1 MYTFSSNTFIYFSF
15 YGYSEIP
22 NKSII
27 LYSIKFIESCEGY
40 YMECIAYYD
49 KKTEEILDFLPK
61 NIDNSFQS
69 KILELWSQD
78 IPRKILQYLSTEDN
92 VTAPKI
98 KVAIGHSV
106 STLHENIKKLE
117 DAKLIETEM
126 IYVGNKQKVIKP
138 KVIFVTKNP
147 KFRSVVKNFLSKGIW
162 IDSERSKKV
171 VKFLQENY
179 KKSFTAEEISSK
191 TGVPVDEIHTLLG
204 NWDSQITRAFSDFLK
219 EKPFEKRIMYKGKKP
234 KVNEDSKSFLL

>member
-1 MYTFSSNTFIYFSF
+1 
-15 YGYSEIP
+15 
-22 NKSII
+22 
-27 LYSIKFIESCEGY
+27 
-40 YMECIAYYD
+40 MECIAYYD

-69 KILELWSQD
+69 RILELWSQD
-78 IPRKILQYLSTEDN
+78 IPRKILQYLSTEEN

-98 KVAIGHSV
+98 RSAIGHSV

-117 DAKLIETEM
+117 ENGLIETKM

-147 KFRSVVKNFLSKGIW
+147 KFKAVVKSFLSKGFW
-162 IDSERSKKV
+162 IDSDRSRKV
-171 VKFLQENY
+171 IDFLQSNY
-179 KKSFTAEEISSK
+179 TKSYTAEEISSR
-191 TGVPVDEIHTLLG
+191 TGIPVDEIHALLS

-219 EKPFEKRIMYKGKKP
+219 EKPFEKKIMYKGKKP
-234 KVNEDSKSFLL
+234 KQKEKNSSFVL

>member
-1 MYTFSSNTFIYFSF
+1 
-15 YGYSEIP
+15 
-22 NKSII
+22 
-27 LYSIKFIESCEGY
+27 
-40 YMECIAYYD
+40 MECIAYYD

-69 KILELWSQD
+69 RILELWSQD
-78 IPRKILQYLSTEDN
+78 IPKKILQYLSTEEN

-98 KVAIGHSV
+98 KNAIGHSV

-117 DAKLIETEM
+117 ESGLIETKM

-147 KFRSVVKNFLSKGIW
+147 KFRSVVKNFLSRGIW
-162 IDSERSKKV
+162 IDSERSRKV
-171 VKFLQENY
+171 INFLQENH
-179 KKSFTAEEISSK
+179 KRSFTAEEISSR
-191 TGVPVDEIHTLLG
+191 TGVPVDEIHNLLG

-219 EKPFEKRIMYKGKKP
+219 EKPFEKKIMYKGKKP
-234 KVNEDSKSFLL
+234 SNKDDGKGSFLF